1 MIEKVFAGNFITVT
15 VDNGIERVFLKGSVH
30 TFLITDEKRVR
41 ITVEKKLG
49 EDSTREKI
57 QGGCLE
63 ENEDPLLTAKRE
75 LLEELGLE
83 AAEWQH
89 FLTQESAGTVNDSRH
104 YFIAR
109 KLTAVSADVDG
120 EIVGTQDYSLEEL
133 YEKAMSGEFSPMTQA
148 AIARLHFDVSRGV
161 LEL

>member
-1 MIEKVFAGNFITVT
+1 MKEKVFAGNFITVT

-63 ENEDPLLTAKRE
+63 EGETPLGTAKRE
-75 LLEELGLE
+75 LLEELGVM
-83 AAEWQH
+83 AADWQE
-89 FLTQESAGTVNDSRH
+89 FVTQKFTGNLNDVRY

-109 KLTAVSADVDG
+109 DLTTISTEVDG
-120 EIVGTQDYSLEEL
+120 EIVDTADYSLEEL